1 MRIVGWRVGR
11 VRQRDG
17 GRRGGG
23 TRRGLRGERG
33 NAIVEFCY
41 LGILFLVPLVY
52 IMLAVFDVQRA
63 MYGVSA
69 ATRDAGRAYVLSANV
84 AQAETRARQAAS
96 VAMNDQGLTQG
107 YSFNATCQG
116 GCLQSGSSV
125 EITVTYVVRFPF
137 IPDAIGGPLVSF
149 PVSSVHRTPYGDYRQ
164 SRG

>member
-1 MRIVGWRVGR
+1 MRVGR
-11 VRQRDG
+11 WWARQVRARVG
-17 GRRGGG
+17 GAGRG
-23 TRRGLRGERG
+23 TRGERG

-84 AQAETRARQAAS
+84 AQAEGRARRAAEI
-96 VAMNDQGLTQG
+96 AMNDQGLQG
-107 YSFNATCQG
+107 YSFGSRCEG

-125 EITVTYVVRFPF
+125 VITVRYVVRFPF
-137 IPDAIGGPLVSF
+137 IPDAIGGPIASV
-149 PVSSVHRTPYGDYRQ
+149 PVSSIHRTPYGDYRQ
-164 SRG
+164 SR

>member
-1 MRIVGWRVGR
+1 MRVGR
-11 VRQRDG
+11 WWARQVRAHVG
-17 GRRGGG
+17 GAGRG
-23 TRRGLRGERG
+23 TRGERG

-84 AQAETRARQAAS
+84 GQAEARAREAARI
-96 VAMNDQGLTQG
+96 AMADQGLGQG
-107 YSFNATCQG
+107 YTFQSACQG

-125 EITVTYVVRFPF
+125 EITVRYVVRFPF

-149 PVSSVHRTPYGDYRQ
+149 PVTSVHRTPYGDYRQ
-164 SRG
+164 SR

>member
-1 MRIVGWRVGR
+1 VNS
-11 VRQRDG
+11 
-17 GRRGGG
+17 RRGG
-23 TRRGLRGERG
+23 RFIRWCRARGLVGERG

-69 ATRDAGRAYVLSANV
+69 AARDAGRAYVLSANV
-84 AQAETRARQAAS
+84 SQAEARARRAAQI
-96 VAMNDQGLTQG
+96 AMNDQGLQG
-107 YSFNATCQG
+107 YQFQSVCKG

-137 IPDAIGGPLVSF
+137 VPDAIGGPLASF
-149 PVSSVHRTPYGDYRQ
+149 PVSFVQRTPYGEFQQ